1 MKTKESNY
9 FFIENCFFSHTI
21 YSAYTSPSLYSS
33 QFLSSCPLLS
43 VPELKRVGTL
53 RKQVYKHKPIASPLW
68 VRTLMSEC
76 ALQALHS
83 SLWLAPHRPKTLKV
97 LLAGQERQQIF
108 CLGIWG
114 HVPFPRD
121 LAGVTFGSQS
131 LSEIPTWNPRAVG
144 PECLAGSSHFVVHIH
159 WS

>member
-9 FFIENCFFSHTI
+9 FLLKIVSFLIRYILLTL
-21 YSAYTSPSLYSS
+21 SPSLYSS

-68 VRTLMSEC
+68 VRPLMSEC

-144 PECLAGSSHFVVHIH
+144 PECLPASSHFVVHVH